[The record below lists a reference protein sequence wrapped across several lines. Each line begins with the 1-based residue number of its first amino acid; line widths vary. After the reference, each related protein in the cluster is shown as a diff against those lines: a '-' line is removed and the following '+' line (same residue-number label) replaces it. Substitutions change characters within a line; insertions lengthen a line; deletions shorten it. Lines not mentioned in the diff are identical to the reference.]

1 MFGKAVVDSE
11 ARGAASQLLSVEV
24 AVDLGHEIFGV
35 DADVSLVPLAGHSA
49 SSEIAWKCSSLIKF
63 PSKTILQII

>member
-49 SSEIAWKCSSLIKF
+49 SSEIA
-63 PSKTILQII
+63 